1 MLKLFNKGR
10 IRGPVGFYQE
20 KHTAC
25 NRKALQNDPKNVGKS
40 QKILFEV
47 SVTVSCFKITSELL
61 KTTKWVEKPTK
72 FQRIFFM
79 QRISTFLKFLVVIM
93 LETTIELVF
102 QYACLK
108 TYLQTFVGNCIKLTA
123 KRRKW

>member
-72 FQRIFFM
+72 FQRIFF
-79 QRISTFLKFLVVIM
+79 
-93 LETTIELVF
+93 
-102 QYACLK
+102 YA
-108 TYLQTFVGNCIKLTA
+108 TYIYIFEIFSSHNVGNND
-123 KRRKW
+123 